1 MATVPVVADVRTE
14 YSNRLRSLRDKRTA
28 YERRHKQFG
37 LPKILL
43 AACALAVIVW
53 AFQSHS
59 VSVVW
64 LLLPALAFVAVEVA
78 HNRTLNDLKRTGRSI
93 AFYERGMTRLD
104 GRWSG
109 SGDAGDRF
117 LDPTHPYAR
126 DLDIFGKGSLFE
138 LLCSARTSP
147 GRELLARWV
156 LQPAPVEEVQSRQ
169 SAVTELAPR
178 LDLREQ
184 LSIIGEDVRTTVRS
198 SALLEWAAAP
208 PIQNLNSL
216 QVVSSILS
224 LLWLASLLAWAVW
237 GLWPLALLVSVVNAI
252 FHSHATSTVDKIIP
266 SEKFAPDLALLS
278 VTIGYLNRQ
287 SFASP
292 KLAQLAA
299 VLKEGIQPP
308 SISLR
313 RITRLLESLESR
325 RHLLFSAIDRYVLYS
340 LQVSLWTERWRQ
352 KHCSDLPRWLAAI
365 AEIET
370 LSSLA
375 AYAYEHPAAV
385 FPQFVAKGPL
395 FQAEGLA
402 HPLLPES
409 NVVRNDVTLGTD
421 LRLIVI
427 SGPNMAG
434 KSTFVRAVGIN
445 AVLAQCGA
453 PVAAHRLRLS
463 PLQVA
468 ASICILDSLQGGVSH
483 FYAEISRLK
492 LISDLAQ
499 KDLPVLFLL
508 DELLSGTNSY
518 DRRIGAEAVVKSLV
532 AKNAV
537 GLVTTHDLS
546 LTEIAQSTPNASNFH
561 FEDRLENSRLH
572 FDYRLVPGIA
582 HTTNALNLMRLIG
595 LEL

>member
-1 MATVPVVADVRTE
+1 MATVPVTADARTE
-14 YSNRLRSLRDKRTA
+14 YSTRLSSLHDKRAA
-28 YERRHKQFG
+28 YERRHKQLG

-43 AACALAVIVW
+43 AVCALAVIVW
-53 AFQSHS
+53 AFQSRG
-59 VSVVW
+59 VSILW
-64 LLLPALAFVAVEVA
+64 ILLPGLAFVAVEVA
-78 HNRTLNDLKRTGRSI
+78 HNRILGDLKLTMRSI
-93 AFYERGMTRLD
+93 AFYERGMARLD

-109 SGDAGDRF
+109 SGDTGDRF
-117 LDPTHPYAR
+117 LDPAHPYAR

-147 GRELLARWV
+147 GRELLARW
-156 LQPAPVEEVQSRQ
+156 LLEPAPIEEIQARQ
-169 SAVTELAPR
+169 SAVAELAPR

-198 SALLEWAAAP
+198 QALVDWAAAP
-208 PIQNLNSL
+208 PVQNLNSL

-224 LLWLASLLAWAVW
+224 LLWFGSLFAWAVW
-237 GLWPLALLVSVVNAI
+237 GLWPLVILVSVVNAI
-252 FHSHATSTVDKIIP
+252 FHSRVKPAVDKIIP
-266 SEKFAPDLALLS
+266 SEKFAPDLALLA
-278 VTIGYLNRQ
+278 VTIGYLNWQ
-287 SFASP
+287 SFSSP
-292 KLAQLAA
+292 NLVRISAA
-299 VLKEGIQPP
+299 LKEGALTP
-308 SISLR
+308 SISLKR
-313 RITRLLESLESR
+313 MTRLLETLESR
-325 RHLLFSAIDRYVLYS
+325 RHLLFSAIDRYVLYTA
-340 LQVSLWTERWRQ
+340 QIALWTERWRQ
-352 KHCSDLPRWLAAI
+352 KHSSDLPRWLAAI

-375 AYAYEHPAAV
+375 AYAYEHRASV
-385 FPQFVAKGPL
+385 FPQFVAAGPL
-395 FQAEGLA
+395 FHAEGLA

-409 NVVRNDVTLGTD
+409 NVVRNDVTLDAD

-434 KSTFVRAVGIN
+434 KSTFVRSVGIN

-453 PVAAHRLRLS
+453 PVAAHILRLS

-499 KDLPVLFLL
+499 KDLHVLFLL
-508 DELLSGTNSY
+508 DELLSGTNSH

-537 GLVTTHDLS
+537 GLITTHDLS
-546 LTEIAQSTPNASNFH
+546 LTEIAQTAANAANFH
-561 FEDRLENSRLH
+561 FDDRVENGRLH
-572 FDYRLVPGIA
+572 FDYRLVPGVA
-582 HTTNALNLMRLIG
+582 HTTNALALMRSIG
-595 LEL
+595 LDV